1 MTTTSR
7 TSRALFALAAV
18 PLLVVALAA
27 CTSGDGDATP
37 DVKSDSQIS
46 SDAQR
51 WNVANASCLREEGID
66 VPDPTADGMQKGF
79 PADIDMD
86 TLNAAFETCEEK
98 VTDELGPRPVTA
110 QEKKAQQEYE
120 EQARESAKCL
130 RDKGY
135 DVADPSQGG
144 SGLGNGAEDV
154 PADVLEACGGTAG
167 NGSTT
172 VQK

>member
-7 TSRALFALAAV
+7 TSRTPFGLAAV

-27 CTSGDGDATP
+27 CTSGGGDATP
-37 DVKSDSQIS
+37 DVESDSQIA
-46 SDAQR
+46 SDAQK
-51 WNVANASCLREEGID
+51 WDVANASCLREEGID
-66 VPDPTADGMQKGF
+66 VPDPTADGMQAGI
-79 PADIDMD
+79 PMTGDMD
-86 TLNAAFETCEEK
+86 AMAASMDTCQKE

-110 QEKKAQQEYE
+110 QEKKSMKEFE

-135 DVADPSQGG
+135 DVKDPSEGG

-154 PADVLEACGGTAG
+154 PDDVLEACGGAAG
-167 NGSTT
+167 NGSVT

>member
-37 DVKSDSQIS
+37 DVKSDSQVS
-46 SDAQR
+46 SDAQK
-51 WNVANASCLREEGID
+51 WDVANASCLRSEGID
-66 VPDPTADGMQKGF
+66 MPDPSADGMKQGI
-79 PADIDMD
+79 PMTGDMD
-86 TLNAAFETCEEK
+86 AMTASIDKCEKK

-110 QEKKAQQEYE
+110 QEKKLQKEFE

-130 RDKGY
+130 REKGY
-135 DVADPSQGG
+135 DVADPSEGG

-154 PADVLEACGGTAG
+154 PDDVLEACGGAAG
-167 NGSTT
+167 NGSVT

>member
-7 TSRALFALAAV
+7 TSRALFALAAA

-37 DVKSDSQIS
+37 DVKSDSQVS
-46 SDAQR
+46 SDAQK
-51 WNVANASCLREEGID
+51 WDVANASCLRSEGID
-66 VPDPTADGMQKGF
+66 MPDPSADGMKQGI
-79 PADIDMD
+79 PMTGDMD
-86 TLNAAFETCEEK
+86 AMTASIDKCEKK

-110 QEKKAQQEYE
+110 QEKKLQKEFE

-130 RDKGY
+130 REKGY
-135 DVADPSQGG
+135 DVADPSEGG

-154 PADVLEACGGTAG
+154 PDDVLEACGGAAG
-167 NGSTT
+167 NGSVT

>member
-1 MTTTSR
+1 MTTPSR

-37 DVKSDSQIS
+37 DVKSDSQVS
-46 SDAQR
+46 ADAQE
-51 WNVANASCLREEGID
+51 WDVAHASCLREEGID
-66 VPDPTADGMQKGF
+66 VPDPTADGMQQGF
-79 PADIDMD
+79 SADIDMD
-86 TLNAAFETCEEK
+86 VLNAAFETCQEK

-110 QEKKAQQEYE
+110 QEKKDQEEYE
-120 EQARESAKCL
+120 AQARESAKCL
-130 RDKGY
+130 REKGY
-135 DVADPSQGG
+135 DVADPSEGG

-154 PADVLEACGGTAG
+154 PADVLEACGGAAG
-167 NGSTT
+167 NGSVT